1 MRSHV
6 GPLSKLPVSP
16 RLQSERKFAH
26 AKCCGNFSFVEKRQR
41 RLDLGQYSTTPK
53 STAFDP
59 RYASQPNFLERLE
72 DPRSLSCQISSSTD
86 RAFPFCNKS
95 ISSQFLSIARPRS
108 WWCSPGELPPPPW
121 QTLGS
126 WLLLLNRICELC
138 FTCFTCCLCVKC
150 LFFWMLGIFF
160 GLIFFSQQRKLMG
173 SSASA
178 QTSSGVH
185 WYRRRVRFNEV
196 PETVPKVPEKV

>member
-1 MRSHV
+1 MSGHCRSFQYHPGSKVSESLRMRNAAAT
-6 GPLSKLPVSP
+6 LVS
-16 RLQSERKFAH
+16 LKKWQ
-26 AKCCGNFSFVEKRQR
+26 

-72 DPRSLSCQISSSTD
+72 DPTSLSCQISSCTD

-138 FTCFTCCLCVKC
+138 VPCFTCCLFVKC

-160 GLIFFSQQRKLMG
+160 GLIFFPNSV
-173 SSASA
+173 S
-178 QTSSGVH
+178 
-185 WYRRRVRFNEV
+185 
-196 PETVPKVPEKV
+196 